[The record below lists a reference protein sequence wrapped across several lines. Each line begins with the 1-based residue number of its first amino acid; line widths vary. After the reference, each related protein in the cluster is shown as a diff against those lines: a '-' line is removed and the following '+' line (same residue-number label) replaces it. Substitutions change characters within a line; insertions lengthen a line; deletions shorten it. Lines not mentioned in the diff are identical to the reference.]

1 MKHMAMIFML
11 VSVFLM
17 SACSSFSS
25 NGRAADAADSGKL
38 AESMQV
44 QKSARTSGL
53 SAGRIQIQDGAGSVI
68 LQKVAF
74 RPGVS
79 SASVERLAKRA
90 DCTGGAGAGLITEKG
105 PLEVYRM
112 QCDNG
117 QTFMAQCELRQCRPM
132 R

>member
-17 SACSSFSS
+17 SACTSFST
-25 NGRAADAADSGKL
+25 NGRSADVADSGKS
-38 AESMQV
+38 AEPV
-44 QKSARTSGL
+44 QKSVRTSDPSIGHI
-53 SAGRIQIQDGAGSVI
+53 RIQDDAGSVM

-79 SASVERLAKRA
+79 SVSVERLAKRA
-90 DCTGGAGAGLITEKG
+90 NCTGGAGAGLITEKG
-105 PLEVYRM
+105 PVEVYRM
-112 QCDNG
+112 QCENG
-117 QTFMAQCELRQCRPM
+117 TTFMAQCELRQCRPM